1 MNNVFEPLFQYG
13 FHDTEFS
20 SIEIDGTEIKLH
32 FDKGIYLLDETG
44 NETQLSKSAIVAL
57 KVALQPF
64 IEQVEQQIEIKIVDE
79 KCGDLEYSDL
89 KKDLKKEPFEVFAV
103 YFSPFNNTVLFTGSI
118 GNKSVDLSIEG
129 VQNIQVLFK
138 LE

>member
-20 SIEIDGTEIKLH
+20 SIEIDGTEIKLY
-32 FDKGIYLLDETG
+32 FNEGIYLLDETS
-44 NETQLSKSAIVAL
+44 NETQLSKSAIVVL

-64 IEQVEQQIEIKIVDE
+64 IEQVEKQIEVKTCDE
-79 KCGDLEYSDL
+79 KVEEVEYSQL
-89 KKDLKKEPFEVFAV
+89 KKDLKKQPFEVFSV
-103 YFSPFNNTVLFTGSI
+103 YFSPFNNTVLITGSI

-138 LE
+138 AE